1 MAPAKQS
8 LRSWILPLYLALC
21 APLVMLLG
29 LCIWKAFDEAQ
40 AVRLTSLRNDVSRLR
55 AQAQRRA
62 GHLEAALDREG
73 AILDWRLLADDPWI
87 KRYWEGIKRTEEGHL
102 YAAIVDGSG
111 TIRLHS
117 DPSLIGKELG
127 RSWYDR
133 VVVEAGTDVVQ
144 HHDSTLAGG
153 RLALDVTV
161 PLEVNGRRIGNYHE
175 GLDWS
180 ALESRISAEERAT
193 WQQWA
198 WIIAAASALA
208 GGAAFA
214 LQVLLRRYR
223 DLLNDCQA
231 AAQERTAQLGIIAA
245 GLAHEIRN
253 PLQTMRINLH
263 SLRRAF
269 TGRAE
274 LGPADQ
280 MAAVEESNAAVD
292 TLEELMRDM
301 LRFASP
307 EPGTL
312 TDLNLVAEVQATLNL
327 LGEEIRGKQIEVSA
341 SYPKPA
347 VQVSM
352 SSGRLR
358 QLLLNLLTF
367 AEQNAGPSGKIDVS
381 IAAHDGSAELVVADN
396 GPTLSATER
405 ARVFEP
411 FCAARKTRSGL
422 GLALVKA
429 FASEAGGVVDCQP
442 HQPSGNRFRVLLPV
456 SRSF

>member
-1 MAPAKQS
+1 MPAAKQS
-8 LRSWILPLYLALC
+8 LRSWIVPLYVALC
-21 APLVMLLG
+21 APLVLLLG
-29 LCIWKAFDEAQ
+29 LCIWMAYGEIQ
-40 AVRLTSLRNDVSRLR
+40 AVRLASLHSEVGRLR

-62 GHLEAALDREG
+62 GHLEAALDRDG

-87 KRYWEGIKRTEEGHL
+87 QRYWKGIKRNEESHL
-102 YAAIVDGSG
+102 YAAIVDNSG

-117 DPSLIGKELG
+117 DPSLVGKELG

-133 VVVEAGTDVVQ
+133 IVLEAGADVVQ
-144 HHDSTLAGG
+144 HHDSILADG
-153 RLALDVTV
+153 RPALDVSV
-161 PLEVNGRRIGNYHE
+161 PLHVGGRKIGNYHE
-175 GLDWS
+175 GLDRA
-180 ALESRISAEERAT
+180 ALDAQVAAGQGAT
-193 WQQWA
+193 WQKWL
-198 WIIAAASALA
+198 WIIAAAVALDV
-208 GGAAFA
+208 GAAFA
-214 LQVLLRRYR
+214 LLALLRRYR
-223 DLLNDCQA
+223 DLIKECMA

-269 TGRAE
+269 TGRAQLSPE
-274 LGPADQ
+274 DQ
-280 MAAVEESNAAVD
+280 MASVEESNAAVD

-307 EPGTL
+307 EPGTQ

-327 LGEEIRGKQIEVSA
+327 LGEEIRGRQIEVSA
-341 SYPKPA
+341 KYHKPA

-367 AEQNAGPSGKIDVS
+367 AEQNAGPKGKIDVS

-396 GPTLSATER
+396 GPTLSPTER

-456 SRSF
+456 SRSY